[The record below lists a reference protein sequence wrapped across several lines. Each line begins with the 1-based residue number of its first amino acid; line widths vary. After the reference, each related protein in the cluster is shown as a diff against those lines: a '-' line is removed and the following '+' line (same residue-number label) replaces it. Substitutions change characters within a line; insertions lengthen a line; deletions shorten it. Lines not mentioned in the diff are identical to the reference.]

1 MANLGKITA
10 FVAGGAIVG
19 AGLGLLYA
27 PQSGTETRRMI
38 RSQAKKAQ
46 LEANRLARRVK
57 VGVDRMKAAVSKGTP
72 QIKAA

>member
-1 MANLGKITA
+1 
-10 FVAGGAIVG
+10 
-19 AGLGLLYA
+19 
-27 PQSGTETRRMI
+27 MI